1 MTTRIGPKE
10 QQRIDMRIRNAKAA
24 ARPSMMPA
32 GAPAQAEP
40 QEDTMKNRKTKT
52 PAKGRQKAKG
62 AAKKTR
68 ATKSRK
74 KTATPRT
81 TAGTDGSPK
90 ENNTTRLT
98 AFLKE
103 PGGKVSADIEKKFD
117 WLPHTARAAV
127 SRLGSIVTKTK
138 DETRGTVYSIEA

>member
-1 MTTRIGPKE
+1 
-10 QQRIDMRIRNAKAA
+10 
-24 ARPSMMPA
+24 
-32 GAPAQAEP
+32 
-40 QEDTMKNRKTKT
+40 MKNRKTKT

-81 TAGTDGSPK
+81 TAGADGSPK

-103 PGGKVSADIEKKFD
+103 PGGKVSADIEKKFG